1 MTKSK
6 QVQADVKYLHNP
18 KAIHFK
24 IISKKNNTAKTILTI
39 FRMNINSSLSCKLMS
54 SKHRLK
60 LEAKI
65 NNKMV
70 HSKNGLSTTL
80 WTNWRLQVHDLPKQ
94 VPPRKEQHEN
104 LKKYDNQIRKH
115 YYEKTAY
122 MRSQNIG
129 QQGSGTF
136 FGASLSVP
144 APASPLPTQ
153 PSSKVRL
160 LLGPEK
166 TWKLGQ
172 TQTLAGKIQSYLV
185 TLLDSSK
192 EKVRDKM
199 VIQGD

>member
-6 QVQADVKYLHNP
+6 HVQADVKYLHNP

-39 FRMNINSSLSCKLMS
+39 FRININSSLSCKLMS

-80 WTNWRLQVHDLPKQ
+80 WTNWRVQVHDLPRQ

-104 LKKYDNQIRKH
+104 LLKKMIIRLESITTKKLLTCARRILDNKGLELFWGPRFQCLH
-115 YYEKTAY
+115 
-122 MRSQNIG
+122 Q
-129 QQGSGTF
+129 
-136 FGASLSVP
+136 LHHCLH
-144 APASPLPTQ
+144 SPLQ
-153 PSSKVRL
+153 RSGFCSVLKKH
-160 LLGPEK
+160 EN
-166 TWKLGQ
+166 
-172 TQTLAGKIQSYLV
+172 
-185 TLLDSSK
+185 
-192 EKVRDKM
+192 
-199 VIQGD
+199 

>member
-6 QVQADVKYLHNP
+6 HVQADVKYLHNP

-80 WTNWRLQVHDLPKQ
+80 WTN
-94 VPPRKEQHEN
+94 
-104 LKKYDNQIRKH
+104 
-115 YYEKTAY
+115 
-122 MRSQNIG
+122 
-129 QQGSGTF
+129 
-136 FGASLSVP
+136 
-144 APASPLPTQ
+144 
-153 PSSKVRL
+153 
-160 LLGPEK
+160 
-166 TWKLGQ
+166 
-172 TQTLAGKIQSYLV
+172 
-185 TLLDSSK
+185 
-192 EKVRDKM
+192 
-199 VIQGD
+199 